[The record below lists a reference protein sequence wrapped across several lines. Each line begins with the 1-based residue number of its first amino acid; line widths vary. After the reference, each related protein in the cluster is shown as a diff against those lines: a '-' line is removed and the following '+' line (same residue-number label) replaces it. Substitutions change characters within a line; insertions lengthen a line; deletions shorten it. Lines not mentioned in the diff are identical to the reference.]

1 MYLGNK
7 INEIKKIINKKNYF
21 LLIFLG
27 FLLIILSFLEFIG
40 IGSIPIYIGLILD
53 TDTFIEKF
61 NLQFLSSEIQNV
73 DTKHEIIL
81 YSSIILLLIFIIKNL
96 LQSFIIFFQGK
107 LIKKIKVEL
116 STKLFHKYLNLEFRH
131 FLGKNSS
138 IFIRTVNL
146 DVGNTS
152 IFMLNIINLVKE
164 TLLLVTICVLLLI
177 AEPIISVC
185 LFFYFFFSVYSF
197 YYFTQK
203 NLFIRGKKIQKITSD
218 IIRLINETL
227 GSIKEIKIFEQEKK
241 QSKIFNSNISNS
253 EEYAFKNYFVKSLP
267 RIYLEILCVLAIVSL
282 IIFYSLTGKDLIS
295 FLPFLSL
302 IVVSAIRLM
311 PSLNAIQNSLSTL
324 KTIISSYNHIKDE
337 INYLDENANSSNVIK
352 KEINLNKYVELKNI
366 SFSYEKNND
375 FALSNINL
383 KIHNGDKIGI
393 IGRSGSGK
401 TTLINIILGLIKPD
415 NGEIII
421 DEKKI
426 NFDNFTWSNNLGYV
440 PQETY
445 LIDDTIKKNIL
456 FGVEENIETLE
467 KLENVAKKSQIFD
480 FVMSQNK
487 KFDTEVGERGINLSI
502 GQRQR
507 IGIARA
513 LYRNPKLIVFDES
526 TSSLDFETEK
536 NFINDVFEQN
546 KDETIIFISHKKD
559 ALIKCNKIYDLN
571 KKNFSKE

>member
-1 MYLGNK
+1 M
-7 INEIKKIINKKNYF
+7 
-21 LLIFLG
+21 
-27 FLLIILSFLEFIG
+27 
-40 IGSIPIYIGLILD
+40 
-53 TDTFIEKF
+53 
-61 NLQFLSSEIQNV
+61 
-73 DTKHEIIL
+73 
-81 YSSIILLLIFIIKNL
+81 
-96 LQSFIIFFQGK
+96 
-107 LIKKIKVEL
+107 
-116 STKLFHKYLNLEFRH
+116 
-131 FLGKNSS
+131 
-138 IFIRTVNL
+138 
-146 DVGNTS
+146 
-152 IFMLNIINLVKE
+152 
-164 TLLLVTICVLLLI
+164 
-177 AEPIISVC
+177 
-185 LFFYFFFSVYSF
+185 YSF

-203 NLFIRGKKIQKITSD
+203 NLFIRGKNSKITSD

-282 IIFYSLTGKDLIS
+282 IIFYSLTGKDLIN

-467 KLENVAKKSQIFD
+467 KLKKVAKKSQIFD

>member
-1 MYLGNK
+1 
-7 INEIKKIINKKNYF
+7 
-21 LLIFLG
+21 
-27 FLLIILSFLEFIG
+27 
-40 IGSIPIYIGLILD
+40 
-53 TDTFIEKF
+53 
-61 NLQFLSSEIQNV
+61 
-73 DTKHEIIL
+73 
-81 YSSIILLLIFIIKNL
+81 
-96 LQSFIIFFQGK
+96 
-107 LIKKIKVEL
+107 
-116 STKLFHKYLNLEFRH
+116 
-131 FLGKNSS
+131 
-138 IFIRTVNL
+138 
-146 DVGNTS
+146 
-152 IFMLNIINLVKE
+152 
-164 TLLLVTICVLLLI
+164 
-177 AEPIISVC
+177 
-185 LFFYFFFSVYSF
+185 
-197 YYFTQK
+197 
-203 NLFIRGKKIQKITSD
+203 
-218 IIRLINETL
+218 
-227 GSIKEIKIFEQEKK
+227 
-241 QSKIFNSNISNS
+241 
-253 EEYAFKNYFVKSLP
+253 
-267 RIYLEILCVLAIVSL
+267 
-282 IIFYSLTGKDLIS
+282 
-295 FLPFLSL
+295 
-302 IVVSAIRLM
+302 M

-467 KLENVAKKSQIFD
+467 KLKKVAKKSQIFD

-571 KKNFSKE
+571 KKIFPKNDKEIFSSNIQEI

>member
-1 MYLGNK
+1 MCIHSTILHK
-7 INEIKKIINKKNYF
+7 I
-21 LLIFLG
+21 
-27 FLLIILSFLEFIG
+27 
-40 IGSIPIYIGLILD
+40 
-53 TDTFIEKF
+53 
-61 NLQFLSSEIQNV
+61 
-73 DTKHEIIL
+73 
-81 YSSIILLLIFIIKNL
+81 
-96 LQSFIIFFQGK
+96 
-107 LIKKIKVEL
+107 
-116 STKLFHKYLNLEFRH
+116 
-131 FLGKNSS
+131 
-138 IFIRTVNL
+138 
-146 DVGNTS
+146 
-152 IFMLNIINLVKE
+152 
-164 TLLLVTICVLLLI
+164 
-177 AEPIISVC
+177 
-185 LFFYFFFSVYSF
+185 
-197 YYFTQK
+197 
-203 NLFIRGKKIQKITSD
+203 FIRGKKIQKITSD

-282 IIFYSLTGKDLIS
+282 IIFYSLTGKDLIN

-337 INYLDENANSSNVIK
+337 INYLDENTNSSNVIK

-401 TTLINIILGLIKPD
+401 TTLIKIILGLIKPD

-467 KLENVAKKSQIFD
+467 KLKKVAKKSQIFD